1 MSSICTPASRTIA
14 RPAALIVALTLLS
27 ISPIPAQAHSFV
39 PKELDQLVSEA
50 EQIFTGT
57 VSATLSRR
65 LRSGLIATEVT
76 FSPVRVFKGAAVAE
90 VTLLVAGGEVGGE
103 TLRVAGLPELHA
115 GASYLVFVKD
125 NGTSIF
131 PVVGGSQ
138 GLFQIERDPVTAEE
152 FVTDARGS
160 AREGEQLR
168 ALASPSRSVVGA
180 SRIPLDTLVEAITER
195 LRR

>member
-27 ISPIPAQAHSFV
+27 ISPSPAGAHSFV

-50 EQIFTGT
+50 EQIFVGT

-65 LRSGLIATEVT
+65 LQSGLIATEVT
-76 FSPVRVFKGAAVAE
+76 FSPARVFKGAAAAE
-90 VTLLVAGGEVGGE
+90 VTLLVAGGEIGGE
-103 TLRVAGLPELHA
+103 TLRVAGLPELRA
-115 GASYLVFVKD
+115 GASYLVFVKG

-138 GLFQIERDPVTAEE
+138 GLFPIERDPVTAEE

-160 AREGEQLR
+160 AKEGAELR

>member
-14 RPAALIVALTLLS
+14 LIVALTLLS
-27 ISPIPAQAHSFV
+27 LSPSPAGAHSFV

-50 EQIFTGT
+50 EQIFAGT

-65 LRSGLIATEVT
+65 LQSGLIATEVT
-76 FSPVRVFKGAAVAE
+76 FSLARVFKGAAAAE
-90 VTLLVAGGEVGGE
+90 VTLLVAGGEIGGE
-103 TLRVAGLPELHA
+103 TLRVAGLPELRA
-115 GASYLVFVKD
+115 GASYLVFVKG

-152 FVTDARGS
+152 FVTRG
-160 AREGEQLR
+160 AAKEGEQPR